1 MTRHH
6 PSIKPVVKGWPSH
19 GQGIICPDRFFW
31 ATRFLFLVFSYFF
44 VSVPFPRLG
53 WPSRQLW
60 RARARKYTVSYRI
73 SYVHNIS
80 CGSWH
85 AGRETDR
92 QRNKQTDTH
101 TYRQYFVHL
110 RGGGRSNDV
119 DDLIY
124 CVVIDRCRWCCDQY
138 GSYFGASLCAV
149 DVNNDGFDDLL
160 VGAPFY
166 NQGLGDEGSVSLF
179 LNLRSVRALLSSSR
193 PESQTAN
200 CTTGA
205 EMFLIYVLVF
215 CRSIKRFNCSLIYE
229 IYVQ

>member
-1 MTRHH
+1 MWFLTC
-6 PSIKPVVKGWPSH
+6 
-19 GQGIICPDRFFW
+19 GQR
-31 ATRFLFLVFSYFF
+31 
-44 VSVPFPRLG
+44 
-53 WPSRQLW
+53 
-60 RARARKYTVSYRI
+60 
-73 SYVHNIS
+73 
-80 CGSWH
+80 
-85 AGRETDR
+85 DR
-92 QRNKQTDTH
+92 QTKKQTDKH
-101 TYRQYFVHL
+101 TYIQTIL
-110 RGGGRSNDV
+110 RSPTGGGRSNDV